1 MSLSATSPAKAVG
14 LFTQTRLLLF
24 SLLFYFQG
32 SGCFVLRTASRTR
45 AMEVKD
51 KSVIASMLAGIH
63 SFFNRRREET
73 LKGLGVN

>member
-1 MSLSATSPAKAVG
+1 
-14 LFTQTRLLLF
+14 
-24 SLLFYFQG
+24 
-32 SGCFVLRTASRTR
+32 
-45 AMEVKD
+45 MEVKD